1 VLRDEDIADASLV
14 VSTDLGRR
22 EEVLAMWPALEAGPF
37 AYTVP
42 NGGRQ
47 MLRGVRITPPDG
59 P

>member
-22 EEVLAMWPALEAGPF
+22 EEVLAMWPALETGPF